1 MQLYL
6 RRKNNS
12 RGDFI
17 SLRLLSMTMK
27 RWKSCGQSFRNNDRI
42 SELPE
47 ALLLEILSLL
57 PTKDVRA
64 ASVLS
69 KRWRSLW
76 KMVPRLEFDER
87 MFSDNIS
94 RCLLSHQAP
103 VLQSLHLEMNSD
115 VFSNM
120 VIGILVGIAFG
131 LHVRELVLYV
141 YGSQEL
147 FRFPFSLCNC
157 ESLETLILGQNI
169 IIDVPSPVCL
179 NSLRTLD
186 LDGVGYKDDESVFN
200 LLSGCISLE
209 NLVVH
214 RLEQADVKTFTIAV
228 PSLQRL
234 TLTAENDDEDS
245 VYVINAPSLK
255 YLKFDG
261 VLDDTCLIENT
272 PELVEASLRDRG
284 VDDDDDV
291 SDIVFGNILGSLT
304 SVKRLSLE
312 ISASLEIKFPTG
324 SIFSQLVSLELHTYE
339 PEVWNL
345 LSLMLDSSPILQ
357 VLKLIGVSIILCV
370 YLKKNSSSV
379 SGFDDI
385 IYIVF
390 PPRWSQKKYRRKDPV
405 ACMKWNQPKD
415 VPECLLLHLE
425 TVVWKNYQGEIEVE
439 KEVAKYILRNTS
451 RLKKAIF
458 SNAYIRPEKRLE
470 RLKELDSVGMASN
483 SCQLVFKEGDITS

>member
-357 VLKLIGVSIILCV
+357 VLKLIG
-370 YLKKNSSSV
+370 
-379 SGFDDI
+379 
-385 IYIVF
+385 
-390 PPRWSQKKYRRKDPV
+390 KKYRRKDPV

>member
-1 MQLYL
+1 
-6 RRKNNS
+6 
-12 RGDFI
+12 
-17 SLRLLSMTMK
+17 MTMK

-64 ASVLS
+64 TSVLS

-76 KMVPRLEFDER
+76 KMVPRLEFDGR

-103 VLQSLHLEMNSD
+103 VLQSLHLEMNSH

-186 LDGVGYKDDESVFN
+186 LDGVGYKDDESVLN

-261 VLDDTCLIENT
+261 VLDDTTCLIENT
-272 PELVEASLRDRG
+272 PELVEAMPSLQRLTLIDEI
-284 VDDDDDV
+284 DDSVFEINAPSLKYLKIDGCYGGGRYCMIENASELV
-291 SDIVFGNILGSLT
+291 EAKIVIDEASYENILGSIT
-304 SVKRLSLE
+304 SVKRLSLKL
-312 ISASLEIKFPTG
+312 SPLEITFPTG
-324 SIFSQLVSLELHTYE
+324 SIFYQLAYLELYTFRTE
-339 PEVWNL
+339 WWNL
-345 LSLMLDSSPILQ
+345 LTLMFDTSPNLL
-357 VLKLIGVSIILCV
+357 VLKLTGFKIEWENV
-370 YLKKNSSSV
+370 KNK
-379 SGFDDI
+379 GLWG
-385 IYIVF
+385 
-390 PPRWSQKKYRRKDPV
+390 RWNK
-405 ACMKWNQPKD
+405 PKN

-425 TVVWKNYQGEIEVE
+425 TFLWTCYEARVEDEI
-439 KEVAKYILRNTS
+439 EVAKYILRNAR
-451 RLKKAIF
+451 RLKKATF
-458 SNAYIRPEKRLE
+458 SKIEIKPSKRVE
-470 RLKELDSVGMASN
+470 MVEELKSVVRASN
-483 SCQLVFKEGDITS
+483 SCQLVFK

>member
-1 MQLYL
+1 
-6 RRKNNS
+6 
-12 RGDFI
+12 
-17 SLRLLSMTMK
+17 MTMK

-64 ASVLS
+64 TSVLS

-76 KMVPRLEFDER
+76 KMVPRLEFDGR

-103 VLQSLHLEMNSD
+103 VLQSLHLEMNSH

-186 LDGVGYKDDESVFN
+186 LDGVGYKDDESVLN

-261 VLDDTCLIENT
+261 VLDDTTCLIENT
-272 PELVEASLRDRG
+272 PELVEASLRD
-284 VDDDDDV
+284 DDDDGYDEA
-291 SDIVFGNILGSLT
+291 SYENILGSIT
-304 SVKRLSLE
+304 SVKRLSLKL
-312 ISASLEIKFPTG
+312 SPLEITFPTG
-324 SIFSQLVSLELHTYE
+324 SIFYQLAYLELYTFRTE
-339 PEVWNL
+339 WWNL
-345 LSLMLDSSPILQ
+345 LTLMFDTSPNLL
-357 VLKLIGVSIILCV
+357 VLKLTGFKIEWENV
-370 YLKKNSSSV
+370 KNK
-379 SGFDDI
+379 GLWG
-385 IYIVF
+385 
-390 PPRWSQKKYRRKDPV
+390 RWNK
-405 ACMKWNQPKD
+405 PKN

-425 TVVWKNYQGEIEVE
+425 TFLWTCYEARVEDEI
-439 KEVAKYILRNTS
+439 EVAKYILRNAR
-451 RLKKAIF
+451 RLKKATF
-458 SNAYIRPEKRLE
+458 SKIEIKPSKRVE
-470 RLKELDSVGMASN
+470 MVEELKSVVRASN
-483 SCQLVFKEGDITS
+483 SCQLVFK

>member
-1 MQLYL
+1 
-6 RRKNNS
+6 
-12 RGDFI
+12 
-17 SLRLLSMTMK
+17 MTMK

-64 ASVLS
+64 TSVLS
-69 KRWRSLW
+69 NRWRSLW
-76 KMVPRLEFDER
+76 KMVPRLEFNER
-87 MFSDNIS
+87 MVSDNIS

-186 LDGVGYKDDESVFN
+186 LDGVGYKDDESVLN

-214 RLEQADVKTFTIAV
+214 RLEQADVKTFTLAV

-357 VLKLIGVSIILCV
+357 VLKLIG
-370 YLKKNSSSV
+370 
-379 SGFDDI
+379 
-385 IYIVF
+385 
-390 PPRWSQKKYRRKDPV
+390 KKYRRKDPV

-451 RLKKAIF
+451 RLKKATF

-470 RLKELDSVGMASN
+470 RLKELESVVMASN
-483 SCQLVFKEGDITS
+483 SCQLVFKEVDITC